1 MNTMKCEDAMLTT
14 LALLDGEETTEI
26 SSEHAA
32 AHLAGC
38 ENCRREIEQMQNT
51 VNLFRGQQRREQSAD
66 LWFEIKQRLDEQTS
80 NAPQIKW
87 QPFLILVAGLVI
99 YKLLEMLAEREFGL
113 SLKLLPLIL
122 VVALFGFLKENPFR
136 INTELALER

>member
-51 VNLFRGQQRREQSAD
+51 VNLFKGRQRREQSVD
-66 LWFEIKQRLDEQTS
+66 LWFEIEKRLDAQTPS
-80 NAPQIKW
+80 APPMKW
-87 QPFLILVAGLVI
+87 QPFLILVAGLVA
-99 YKLLEMLAEREFGL
+99 YKLLEMLPERELGL
-113 SLKLLPLIL
+113 SLKLVPLVL
-122 VVALFGFLKENPFR
+122 VVALFVFLKENPFK